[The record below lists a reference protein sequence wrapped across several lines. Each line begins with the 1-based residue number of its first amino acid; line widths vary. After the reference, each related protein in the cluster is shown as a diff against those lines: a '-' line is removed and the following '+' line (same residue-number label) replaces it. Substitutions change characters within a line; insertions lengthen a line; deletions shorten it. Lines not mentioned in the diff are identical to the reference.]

1 MKMEKVLVV
10 INPDREDQ
18 PALNKTLAL
27 VNASNAWADVEITLL
42 SCEHTQY
49 LVDGYY
55 FSQPELNSLREEY
68 LLERR
73 ALVDSIAEPIINAGF
88 NVKTSVIWGFPGYQV
103 IAKEAE
109 HLNVDIVVHSV
120 AKHGLLARAFM
131 SHGDWQLVK
140 NLNKPLLLV
149 KETHWRDNMPVIAA
163 VDPKHARHKPVGL
176 DHKILAATIDIA
188 ERLNVSPY
196 VLHACRPIP
205 MSGSY
210 PERIRVEHQVALD
223 GLMDDFKSTAI
234 VQLLVEESP
243 EYALELKE
251 RELGAGIVV
260 MGAISRSVL
269 SDTIIGSTTE
279 KIIDYLK
286 SDVLVIKA

>member
-1 MKMEKVLVV
+1 MEMNKVLVV
-10 INPDREDQ
+10 IDPERDDQ

-27 VNASNAWADVEITLL
+27 VNASSAWADVEITLL

-55 FSQPELNSLREEY
+55 FTQPELNGLRQEY

-73 ALVDSIAEPIINAGF
+73 TLVDTIAEPIKKAGF

-103 IAKEAE
+103 IAEQADS
-109 HLNVDIVVHSV
+109 LDVDLVVHSV
-120 AKHGLLARAFM
+120 GKHGLLARAFM
-131 SHGDWQLVK
+131 SHSDWQLVK
-140 NLNKPLLLV
+140 HLSKPLLLV
-149 KETHWRDNMPVIAA
+149 KAQTWQDNMPVVAA
-163 VDPKHARHKPVGL
+163 VDPKHARHKPAGL
-176 DHKILAATIDIA
+176 DHKIISAAIDVA
-188 ERLNVSPY
+188 ALLNVKPY
-196 VLHACRPIP
+196 VLHACRPVP

-210 PERIRVEHQVALD
+210 PEKIKVEHQVAFD
-223 GLMDDFKSTAI
+223 NLMDDFELTNPQ
-234 VQLLVEESP
+234 QLLVEESP

-251 RELGAGIVV
+251 RELGVGIVV

-279 KIIDYLK
+279 KIIDFLE
-286 SDVLVIKA
+286 SDVLVLKA

>member
-149 KETHWRDNMPVIAA
+149 KETHWRD
-163 VDPKHARHKPVGL
+163 GG
-176 DHKILAATIDIA
+176 
-188 ERLNVSPY
+188 E
-196 VLHACRPIP
+196 
-205 MSGSY
+205 
-210 PERIRVEHQVALD
+210 
-223 GLMDDFKSTAI
+223 F
-234 VQLLVEESP
+234 
-243 EYALELKE
+243 
-251 RELGAGIVV
+251 
-260 MGAISRSVL
+260 
-269 SDTIIGSTTE
+269 
-279 KIIDYLK
+279 
-286 SDVLVIKA
+286 